1 MAKTSADY
9 YNDATE
15 YKKKATELSEAKKE
29 LSANIAKVVEKFNA
43 IGSSTNEI
51 NSVISTT
58 DDSLVSE
65 MSLRNEEMN
74 LAIDKT
80 INKISSDELSAY
92 EAIDK
97 DIQNYEDLAETAMG
111 NYITA
116 KASEEAALKA
126 SEATASGAA
135 EGVIT
140 GGGIRKDE
148 VK

>member
-80 INKISSDELSAY
+80 IDKISSDELSAY

-111 NYITA
+111 NYRTA
-116 KASEEAALKA
+116 KASEEAASA
-126 SEATASGAA
+126 AA

>member
-15 YKKKATELSEAKKE
+15 YKKKATELSEAKEE

-80 INKISSDELSAY
+80 INKISTDEVSAY

-111 NYITA
+111 NYRTA
-116 KASEEAALKA
+116 KANEEAALKA
-126 SEATASGAA
+126 SAASAS
-135 EGVIT
+135 GVIT
-140 GGGIRKDE
+140 GGDGINKDE

>member
-51 NSVISTT
+51 NSVISAT

-111 NYITA
+111 NYRTA
-116 KASEEAALKA
+116 KASEEAA
-126 SEATASGAA
+126 SAA

>member
-111 NYITA
+111 NYRTA

-126 SEATASGAA
+126 STATAS
-135 EGVIT
+135 GVIT

>member
-1 MAKTSADY
+1 
-9 YNDATE
+9 
-15 YKKKATELSEAKKE
+15 
-29 LSANIAKVVEKFNA
+29 
-43 IGSSTNEI
+43 
-51 NSVISTT
+51 
-58 DDSLVSE
+58 

-111 NYITA
+111 NYR
-116 KASEEAALKA
+116 KASEEAAL
-126 SEATASGAA
+126 AA

>member
-1 MAKTSADY
+1 
-9 YNDATE
+9 
-15 YKKKATELSEAKKE
+15 
-29 LSANIAKVVEKFNA
+29 
-43 IGSSTNEI
+43 
-51 NSVISTT
+51 
-58 DDSLVSE
+58 

-111 NYITA
+111 NYRTT

-126 SEATASGAA
+126 SAAA

>member
-111 NYITA
+111 NYRTA
-116 KASEEAALKA
+116 KASEEAILKA
-126 SEATASGAA
+126 STASAS
-135 EGVIT
+135 GVIT
-140 GGGIRKDE
+140 GGGGINKDE
-148 VK
+148 EK

>member
-15 YKKKATELSEAKKE
+15 YKKKATELSEAKNE

-92 EAIDK
+92 AGRCRS
-97 DIQNYEDLAETAMG
+97 LRFPRP
-111 NYITA
+111 
-116 KASEEAALKA
+116 
-126 SEATASGAA
+126 
-135 EGVIT
+135 VF
-140 GGGIRKDE
+140 R
-148 VK
+148 